1 MGLFGW
7 RAPPRQPQADE
18 SPMQALHPD
27 FFCGALAAAGTA
39 PTTEKI
45 DAAAKMMAA
54 DIALNA
60 RRWFVEFDDPAAA
73 SRFEAAF
80 DEASNSARSTAAYIP
95 DEMITFLWSWTP
107 CCHEPLR
114 RVVKQTQ
121 GTILWLSRPTCGSC
135 GSGPVR

>member
-18 SPMQALHPD
+18 SPIQALHPD
-27 FFCGALAAAGTA
+27 FFCGALASAGTA

-54 DIALNA
+54 DIPRNA
-60 RRWFVEFDDPAAA
+60 RQWFVEFDDPAAA
-73 SRFEAAF
+73 SRFDAAF
-80 DEASNSARSTAAYIP
+80 DEASNAASPTAAYVP
-95 DEMITFLWSWTP
+95 DEMIAFLWSWTP
-107 CCHEPLR
+107 RCHDPLR